1 MIRNLF
7 QVSAMPALGLGSS
20 RSFPLVPK
28 GEAPKLGVR
37 MTAKT
42 SAHLRQQGRDH
53 QSHAIGTDES
63 VHGTPHGTPGQAGQV
78 PLQFSNP
85 ITIRYSPLTTNHR
98 LLARAAR
105 IKTPMGSVS

>member
-1 MIRNLF
+1 
-7 QVSAMPALGLGSS
+7 MPALGLGNS

-37 MTAKT
+37 MTAKGD
-42 SAHLRQQGRDH
+42 AHLRQQGRDH
-53 QSHAIGTDES
+53 QRHAIGTDES

-85 ITIRYSPLTTNHR
+85 LTIRYSLLTTDR
-98 LLARAAR
+98 LLARAAL
-105 IKTPMGSVS
+105 IKTPMASAS